1 VLRFL
6 TLLVVATIEVRD
18 VVVQLV
24 VKLLPGG
31 TSLDDVTS
39 ISGVLILEF
48 IPS

>member
-1 VLRFL
+1 L

-18 VVVQLV
+18 V